1 MWNAKVLTWLNMASA
16 PTATKAEPPN
26 PKGVVLCAAPFFIYG
41 ATMIETI
48 TSFANASVK
57 LLRSLHEKKHRQSEG
72 LFLAEGL
79 RILTEA
85 LEAGYAPAILAFGPA
100 ARDHALVR
108 ALIAATLDA
117 GGKVMEVSDEILA
130 KIARKDNPQM
140 VLGAYALRDLSLG
153 QLKLHKPELLI
164 ALERLKDPG
173 NLGTILRTGDAVGAS
188 AILLVDE
195 SCDPFSTEAVRASM
209 GALFTQKIAQASW
222 PEFQSWIKAQNAQ
235 LVGAYLHTR
244 TVDYQ
249 AVRYRKPTCIFM
261 GNEQSGLPDSYAKAC
276 DTLVKMPM
284 YGKADS
290 LNVAMATGVLAYEVR
305 NQFRQ
310 G

>member
-1 MWNAKVLTWLNMASA
+1 
-16 PTATKAEPPN
+16 
-26 PKGVVLCAAPFFIYG
+26 
-41 ATMIETI
+41 MIESI
-48 TSFANASVK
+48 TSFANSSVK
-57 LLRSLHEKKHRQSEG
+57 RLRSLHEKKHRIAEG

-85 LEAGYAPAILAFGPA
+85 LEAGHAPVILAFGPA
-100 ARDHALVR
+100 ARDHSLVR
-108 ALIAATLDA
+108 QLINATLDTQ
-117 GGKVMEVSDEILA
+117 GKVIEVSDEILA

-140 VLGAYALRDLSLG
+140 VLGAYGLRDLSLA
-153 QLKLHKPELLI
+153 QLKLKRPELLI

-188 AILLVDE
+188 AVLLVED

-209 GALFTQKIAQASW
+209 GALFTQNIAQCTW
-222 PEFQSWIKAQNAQ
+222 PDFQAWIKSQQAH
-235 LVGAYLHTR
+235 LVGAYINAR
-244 TVDYQ
+244 AVDYQ
-249 AVRYRKPTCIFM
+249 ALRYTRPTCLLM
-261 GNEQSGLPDSYAKAC
+261 GNEQGGLPADYAEAC
-276 DTLVKMPM
+276 DALVKMPM

-310 G
+310 R

>member
-1 MWNAKVLTWLNMASA
+1 MANARIIT
-16 PTATKAEPPN
+16 
-26 PKGVVLCAAPFFIYG
+26 KGVALCVTAFSLYAAH
-41 ATMIETI
+41 MIETI
-48 TSFANASVK
+48 SSFANASVK
-57 LLRSLHEKKHRQSEG
+57 RLRSLHEKKHRHSEG

-85 LEAGYAPAILAFGPA
+85 LEAGHAPAILAFGPA

-117 GGKVMEVSDEILA
+117 QGKVIEVSEDILA

-140 VLGAYALRDLSLG
+140 VLGAYPLRDLSLNN
-153 QLKLHKPELLI
+153 LKLPQPDLII

-173 NLGTILRTGDAVGAS
+173 NLGTILRTGDAVGAA
-188 AILLVDE
+188 AILLVED

-209 GALFTQKIAQASW
+209 GALFTQNIAQCSW
-222 PEFQSWIKAQNAQ
+222 PDFTRWIKAQKMQ
-235 LVGAYLHTR
+235 LVGAYIEKR
-244 TVDYQ
+244 AVDYQ
-249 AVRYRKPTCIFM
+249 ALRYARPSCILM
-261 GNEQSGLPDSYAKAC
+261 GNEQSGLPADYAATC

-290 LNVAMATGVLAYEVR
+290 LNVAMATAVLAYEVR
-305 NQFRQ
+305 NQFRE
-310 G
+310 

>member
-1 MWNAKVLTWLNMASA
+1 
-16 PTATKAEPPN
+16 
-26 PKGVVLCAAPFFIYG
+26 
-41 ATMIETI
+41 MIETI

-57 LLRSLHEKKHRQSEG
+57 RLRSLHEKKHRLSEG

-85 LEAGYAPAILAFGPA
+85 LDAGHAPEILAFGPA

-108 ALIAATLDA
+108 QLINATLDVQ
-117 GGKVMEVSDEILA
+117 GKVIEVSDEILA

-140 VLGAYALRDLSLG
+140 VLGAYSLRDLSLA
-153 QLKLHKPELLI
+153 QLKVPQPEVLI

-173 NLGTILRTGDAVGAS
+173 NLGTILRTGDAVGAA
-188 AILLVDE
+188 AIILIED

-209 GALFTQKIAQASW
+209 GALFTQKIAQCSW
-222 PEFQSWIKAQNAQ
+222 PEFQAWIKLQKAQ
-235 LVGAYLHTR
+235 LVGAYIDTR
-244 TVDYQ
+244 AVDYQ
-249 AVRYRKPTCIFM
+249 SHRYVKPTCILM
-261 GNEQSGLPDSYAKAC
+261 GNEQSGLPADYADAC
-276 DTLVKMPM
+276 DSLVKMPM

-305 NQFRQ
+305 NQFRTR
-310 G
+310 

>member
-1 MWNAKVLTWLNMASA
+1 
-16 PTATKAEPPN
+16 
-26 PKGVVLCAAPFFIYG
+26 
-41 ATMIETI
+41 MIETI
-48 TSFANASVK
+48 NSFTNSSVK
-57 LLRSLHEKKHRQSEG
+57 LMRSLHEKKFRSSEG

-85 LEAGYAPAILAFGPA
+85 LEAGHAPAILAFGPA

-108 ALIAATLDA
+108 ELIGATRDG
-117 GGKVMEVSDEILA
+117 GGKVIEVSEEILA

-140 VLGAYALRDLSLG
+140 VLGAYPLQDLSLASLS
-153 QLKLHKPELLI
+153 LKQPELII
-164 ALERLKDPG
+164 ALERVKDPG

-195 SCDPFSTEAVRASM
+195 CCDPFSTEAVRASM

-222 PEFQSWIKAQNAQ
+222 ADFQPWIKQQQAQ
-235 LVGAYLHTR
+235 LVGAYLHAR
-244 TVDYQ
+244 TIDYQ
-249 AVRYRKPTCIFM
+249 AAAYHKPTCIFM
-261 GNEQSGLPDSYAKAC
+261 GNEQGGLPENYAAAC
-276 DTLVKMPM
+276 DILVKMPM

-305 NQFRQ
+305 NQFRR